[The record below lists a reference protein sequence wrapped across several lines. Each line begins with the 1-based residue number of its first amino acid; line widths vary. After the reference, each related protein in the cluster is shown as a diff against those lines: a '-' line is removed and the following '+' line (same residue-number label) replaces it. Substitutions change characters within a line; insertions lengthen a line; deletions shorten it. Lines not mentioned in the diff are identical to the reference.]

1 MHDDDDDD
9 VVVHT
14 VCGRSMRPVS
24 DFLFTRCKGSA
35 ADHREGTGCVTAL
48 SSKEDVNSMREFDTC
63 AAAWRFFYNAS
74 VCVRLCLYILYIC
87 STWRRE
93 IETLNAWMSLNRQ
106 MSLNTDVLYI
116 IIYKYL
122 YLSAQQQ
129 NITSLVT
136 WQDKYLMFSA
146 VLNTHSLY

>member
-1 MHDDDDDD
+1 MHDDDDDDD

-63 AAAWRFFYNAS
+63 AAAWCFFLQCF
-74 VCVRLCLYILYIC
+74 CVRDFVCIFCIF
-87 STWRRE
+87 
-93 IETLNAWMSLNRQ
+93 
-106 MSLNTDVLYI
+106 V
-116 IIYKYL
+116 
-122 YLSAQQQ
+122 
-129 NITSLVT
+129 
-136 WQDKYLMFSA
+136 A
-146 VLNTHSLY
+146 VEQEKSRH

>member
-63 AAAWRFFYNAS
+63 AAAWRFLYNAS
-74 VCVRLCLYILYIC
+74 VC
-87 STWRRE
+87 
-93 IETLNAWMSLNRQ
+93 ETLSVYSVYLLQLNKRNRDIKC
-106 MSLNTDVLYI
+106 LDVF
-116 IIYKYL
+116 K
-122 YLSAQQQ
+122 
-129 NITSLVT
+129 
-136 WQDKYLMFSA
+136 
-146 VLNTHSLY
+146 